1 MTNISLNTDATVKN
15 AAGDTLNAHDVICD
29 NKLIIIL
36 GLEAA
41 RAAVKNPVVK
51 GIVGIAINLIEHLV
65 ESYCAK

>member
-1 MTNISLNTDATVKN
+1 MTNISLNKEATVKN

-41 RAAVKNPVVK
+41 KAAVKNPIVK
-51 GIVGIAINLIEHLV
+51 GIVGMAINLIKHLI
-65 ESYCAK
+65 ELYCAK